1 MLSATLPRNEIVG
14 LGGPSFATEVALGLP
29 TCVVLASTSPSAAAA
44 AARAFHGDRFRCF
57 TSRDVVGVELGASLK
72 NVYAIAVGVSD
83 GVGMGANARAVSVD
97 ANHLCAPRT
106 PPRKNK
112 PPTPP
117 KTLPKQALITR
128 GLNEMTRL
136 VVAKGGSPLTMLC
149 VCKPPPPRRKR
160 APIPR
165 ARGPTLRA
173 IPSPRRPLPRTARNT
188 FTPPPP
194 PTPPPTPIFCCRGL
208 GGLGDL
214 VLTCTGDLSRN
225 RRVGLAMGRGATRDE
240 ALAAL
245 SGQVAE
251 GVASARTGWA
261 LAHRLGLAAP
271 ILGNVYALLH
281 EGKPVEHA
289 VRDLLSQDMR
299 GEWD

>member
-1 MLSATLPRNEIVG
+1 M
-14 LGGPSFATEVALGLP
+14 
-29 TCVVLASTSPSAAAA
+29 
-44 AARAFHGDRFRCF
+44 
-57 TSRDVVGVELGASLK
+57 
-72 NVYAIAVGVSD
+72 
-83 GVGMGANARAVSVD
+83 
-97 ANHLCAPRT
+97 
-106 PPRKNK
+106 
-112 PPTPP
+112 
-117 KTLPKQALITR
+117 
-128 GLNEMTRL
+128 
-136 VVAKGGSPLTMLC
+136 
-149 VCKPPPPRRKR
+149 
-160 APIPR
+160 
-165 ARGPTLRA
+165 
-173 IPSPRRPLPRTARNT
+173 
-188 FTPPPP
+188 
-194 PTPPPTPIFCCRGL
+194 
-208 GGLGDL
+208 
-214 VLTCTGDLSRN
+214 GDLSRN